1 VSVSVTDTI
10 NRDSATP
17 IYVQLTA
24 LIKDKIRSG
33 EWQPEQK
40 ILSEN
45 EFNNQF
51 GISRMTARNVIARLV
66 DEGLLFRVQGKGTFV
81 APPKIQTRSPG
92 YLGIREQLEQQGF
105 PTKTEVISAEV
116 MPAGDRFAEQ
126 LGIDPLA
133 EVSAIQRLRSVEGE
147 PISLHFSFVPVA
159 LAPDLTDTDLAGQQL
174 CVILAEQYGL
184 HSAHVIETL
193 ETTATTKTY
202 AKWLGERIGQPLLR
216 LEQIVSTSSGQPF
229 EFTRIMFRGDRIK
242 LEFHYDS

>member
-1 VSVSVTDTI
+1 VSVTDTI
-10 NRDSATP
+10 DRDSATP

-24 LIKDKIRSG
+24 LIKEKIRSG
-33 EWQPEQK
+33 EWKPEQK

-45 EFNNQF
+45 EFNSLF

-81 APPKIQTRSPG
+81 SQPKIQTRSPG

-105 PTKTEVISAEV
+105 PTKTEVLSAEV
-116 MPAGDRFAEQ
+116 VAAGDHVAEQ
-126 LGIDPLA
+126 LGIDPLDQ
-133 EVSAIQRLRSVEGE
+133 VSAIQRLRSVEDQ

-159 LAPDLTDTDLAGQQL
+159 LAPDLTDSDLAGQQM

-184 HSAHVIETL
+184 NTAHVIETL
-193 ETTATTKTY
+193 ETTTTTKTY
-202 AKWLGERIGQPLLR
+202 SKWLEERVGAPLLR
-216 LEQIVSTSSGQPF
+216 LEQTISSASGEPF